1 MRGVVWTRAL
11 KLVLSK
17 RQNLLERYTLA
28 FATAVVAVL
37 LRWALDP
44 VLGHVAFYVT
54 VYMAVALVSLILGL
68 GPAVLTT
75 VVGFFGVLYWFVDP
89 RHSLLIRSQ
98 TEIHG
103 LIGFFLVSTV
113 LIILGETNRR
123 KQSILNN
130 AVVALTLETNER
142 QRAEEAL
149 KNAHSEL
156 EQRVAERTVALSQA
170 LAKVES
176 EVAERKEAEERL
188 RHLSARLI
196 TLQDEERRHI
206 ARDLHDTTGQTL
218 AATKMILATLQRAGA
233 AVPEV
238 SRLADELNVLIDEAS
253 KEIRTTS
260 YLLHPPLLD
269 ESGFASAAQ
278 WFVEGFAKRSGI
290 SVHSDIPDGMGRLS
304 RNCELTLF
312 RVLQECLTNI
322 HRYSQA
328 STAGVRLWLDDGKL
342 MFEVTDNGRGIA
354 EDRLRQLHGTDGN
367 AGVGIAGMR
376 ERIRELGGQF
386 RIDSGKNGTIVS
398 AVIPMSK
405 AAVSTERTGE
415 FTAA

>member
-1 MRGVVWTRAL
+1 M
-11 KLVLSK
+11 
-17 RQNLLERYTLA
+17 
-28 FATAVVAVL
+28 
-37 LRWALDP
+37 
-44 VLGHVAFYVT
+44 
-54 VYMAVALVSLILGL
+54 
-68 GPAVLTT
+68 
-75 VVGFFGVLYWFVDP
+75 
-89 RHSLLIRSQ
+89 
-98 TEIHG
+98 
-103 LIGFFLVSTV
+103 
-113 LIILGETNRR
+113 
-123 KQSILNN
+123 
-130 AVVALTLETNER
+130 ALTLETNER

-149 KNAHSEL
+149 RKPHSEL

-269 ESGFASAAQ
+269 ESGIASAAQ

-290 SVHSDIPDGMGRLS
+290 AVHCDIPDGMGRLS
-304 RNCELTLF
+304 RNWELALF

-328 STAGVRLWLDDGKL
+328 STAGVRLRLDDGKL

-354 EDRLRQLHGTDGN
+354 EDRLRQLHGSDGN

-386 RIDSGKNGTIVS
+386 KMDSGKNGTIVS
-398 AVIPMSK
+398 VVIPLSK
-405 AAVSTERTGE
+405 AASSTERTGE

>member
-1 MRGVVWTRAL
+1 MRGAVWTRAL
-11 KLVLSK
+11 KVVLSK
-17 RQNLLERYTLA
+17 RQNLPERYTLA
-28 FATAVVAVL
+28 FATAIVAVL

-54 VYMAVALVSLILGL
+54 VYMAVALVSLLLGL

-98 TEIHG
+98 AEIHG
-103 LIGFFLVSTV
+103 VIGFFLVSTV
-113 LIILGETNRR
+113 LVILGETNRR

-130 AVVALTLETNER
+130 AVVALTLETKER

-149 KNAHSEL
+149 RKAHSDL
-156 EQRVAERTVALSQA
+156 EQRVAERTLALSQA
-170 LAKVES
+170 LSTVES
-176 EVAERKEAEERL
+176 EVAERKEAEDRL

-304 RNCELTLF
+304 RNCELALF

-328 STAGVRLWLDDGKL
+328 STAGVRLRLDDGKL

-354 EDRLRQLHGTDGN
+354 EDRLRQLHGTNGN

-376 ERIRELGGQF
+376 ENPRIRWSIQNRF
-386 RIDSGKNGTIVS
+386 RQEWNNC
-398 AVIPMSK
+398 
-405 AAVSTERTGE
+405 
-415 FTAA
+415 

>member
-1 MRGVVWTRAL
+1 MRGAVWTRAL
-11 KLVLSK
+11 KVVLSK
-17 RQNLLERYTLA
+17 RQNLPERYTLA
-28 FATAVVAVL
+28 FATAIVAVL

-54 VYMAVALVSLILGL
+54 VYMAVALVSLLLGL

-98 TEIHG
+98 AEIHG
-103 LIGFFLVSTV
+103 VIGFFLVSTV
-113 LIILGETNRR
+113 LVILGETNRR

-130 AVVALTLETNER
+130 AVVALTLETKER

-149 KNAHSEL
+149 RKAHSDL
-156 EQRVAERTVALSQA
+156 EQRVAERTLALSQA
-170 LAKVES
+170 LSTVES
-176 EVAERKEAEERL
+176 EVAERKEAEDRL

-304 RNCELTLF
+304 RNCELALF

-328 STAGVRLWLDDGKL
+328 STAGVRLRLDDGKL

-354 EDRLRQLHGTDGN
+354 EDRLRQLHGTNGN

-386 RIDSGKNGTIVS
+386 KIDSGKNGTIVS
-398 AVIPMSK
+398 VVIPMSK

-415 FTAA
+415 CTAA

>member
-1 MRGVVWTRAL
+1 MRGGFWTRAL

-17 RQNLLERYTLA
+17 RQNLPERYTLA

-98 TEIHG
+98 AEIHG

-149 KNAHSEL
+149 KKAHSEL

>member
-1 MRGVVWTRAL
+1 MRGAVWTRAL
-11 KLVLSK
+11 NLVLSK
-17 RQNLLERYTLA
+17 RQNLPERYTLA
-28 FATAVVAVL
+28 FATAIVAVL

-75 VVGFFGVLYWFVDP
+75 VVGFLGVLYWFVDP

-98 TEIHG
+98 AEIHG
-103 LIGFFLVSTV
+103 VIGFFLVSAV
-113 LIILGETNRR
+113 LIILGETNRK

-149 KNAHSEL
+149 RKAHSEL
-156 EQRVAERTVALSQA
+156 EQRVGERTVALSQA
-170 LAKVES
+170 LSTVES
-176 EVAERKEAEERL
+176 EVAERKEAEDRL

-269 ESGFASAAQ
+269 ESELRLPRNGLSKASRGAA
-278 WFVEGFAKRSGI
+278 G
-290 SVHSDIPDGMGRLS
+290 S
-304 RNCELTLF
+304 R
-312 RVLQECLTNI
+312 
-322 HRYSQA
+322 
-328 STAGVRLWLDDGKL
+328 STATFQMEWDACPGTVNWHC
-342 MFEVTDNGRGIA
+342 FECCRSV
-354 EDRLRQLHGTDGN
+354 
-367 AGVGIAGMR
+367 
-376 ERIRELGGQF
+376 
-386 RIDSGKNGTIVS
+386 
-398 AVIPMSK
+398 
-405 AAVSTERTGE
+405 
-415 FTAA
+415 

>member
-1 MRGVVWTRAL
+1 MRGAVWTRAL

-17 RQNLLERYTLA
+17 RQNLPERYTLA

-98 TEIHG
+98 AEIHG

-149 KNAHSEL
+149 RKPHSEL

-269 ESGFASAAQ
+269 ESGIASAAQ

-290 SVHSDIPDGMGRLS
+290 SVHCDIPDGMGRLS
-304 RNCELTLF
+304 RNWELALF

-328 STAGVRLWLDDGKL
+328 STAGVRLRLDDGKL

-354 EDRLRQLHGTDGN
+354 EDRLRQLHGSDGN

-386 RIDSGKNGTIVS
+386 KMDSGKNGTIVS
-398 AVIPMSK
+398 VVIPMSK
-405 AAVSTERTGE
+405 AASSTERTGE

>member
-1 MRGVVWTRAL
+1 M
-11 KLVLSK
+11 
-17 RQNLLERYTLA
+17 
-28 FATAVVAVL
+28 
-37 LRWALDP
+37 
-44 VLGHVAFYVT
+44 
-54 VYMAVALVSLILGL
+54 
-68 GPAVLTT
+68 
-75 VVGFFGVLYWFVDP
+75 
-89 RHSLLIRSQ
+89 
-98 TEIHG
+98 
-103 LIGFFLVSTV
+103 
-113 LIILGETNRR
+113 
-123 KQSILNN
+123 
-130 AVVALTLETNER
+130 ALTLETNER

-149 KNAHSEL
+149 RKAHSEL
-156 EQRVAERTVALSQA
+156 EQRVAERMVALSQA

-304 RNCELTLF
+304 RNCELALF

-328 STAGVRLWLDDGKL
+328 STAGVRLRLDDGKL
-342 MFEVTDNGRGIA
+342 MFEVTDTGRGIA

-386 RIDSGKNGTIVS
+386 KIDSGKNGTIVS
-398 AVIPMSK
+398 VVIPNVEGRSLDGK
-405 AAVSTERTGE
+405 NG
-415 FTAA
+415 